1 MTFSDEYKLEMEY
14 KAKLSNDNP
23 GGRGLDLSV
32 FEQLSFYDVK
42 LYKKNGDGWTLLV
55 NPTGWG
61 FSEWS
66 NVIV

>member
-1 MTFSDEYKLEMEY
+1 MEY

-32 FEQLSFYDVK
+32 FEQLSFYNVK
-42 LYKKNGDGWTLLV
+42 LYKKTAGAWSLVV
-55 NPTGWG
+55 NPSGWG

-66 NVIV
+66 NVVVV